1 MRSSSADN
9 TLGPAPCLWAS
20 VQWLLSSKTV
30 RGGVV
35 KRIKV
40 AQPLKTARNLYGVK
54 AGHCKDALAMI
65 AKVQRRMPADSHG
78 ASSRYDA

>member
-1 MRSSSADN
+1 M
-9 TLGPAPCLWAS
+9 
-20 VQWLLSSKTV
+20 
-30 RGGVV
+30 